1 MRYVSYWQ
9 QSEKALRGELVR
21 RMMRV
26 GFGAEGRAKAKTR
39 VLTGN
44 ARRSLHTIVIDEG
57 GNRIDGVSADENG
70 RGVPSY
76 PATGFLAAIVGS
88 NCGYYKYLEIGANG
102 RAGDAALAG
111 ALAGVPADV
120 QREFRGIVA

>member
-1 MRYVSYWQ
+1 MRYISHWP
-9 QSEKALRGELVR
+9 SAEKQVRGEIVR

-26 GFGAEGRAKAKTR
+26 GFGAEGRAKQKTR

-44 ARRSLHTIVIDEG
+44 ARRSLHTMVIDEG
-57 GNRIDGVSADENG
+57 GNRMDGPAADENG
-70 RGVPSY
+70 RAVPSY
-76 PATGFLAAIVGS
+76 PATGYLTTIVGS

-102 RAGDAALAG
+102 RAGDAALAS
-111 ALAGVPADV
+111 ALAGVAGDV